1 MLRLRLSQGRGRG
14 PRSLRRVAGRAGA
27 QHFARVILFDMRFV
41 RRQLILDSFDLDGN
55 KVLFLYNTSV
65 LNTDP

>member
-1 MLRLRLSQGRGRG
+1 
-14 PRSLRRVAGRAGA
+14 
-27 QHFARVILFDMRFV
+27 MRFV

>member
-1 MLRLRLSQGRGRG
+1 M
-14 PRSLRRVAGRAGA
+14 
-27 QHFARVILFDMRFV
+27 
-41 RRQLILDSFDLDGN
+41 QLILDNFDLDGN